1 MKEVVY
7 MLDRSTQI
15 PSTDQWLKEAK
26 SAPEALEEGMVLIHN
41 GIVRKTPKVMVRQ
54 GIDDG
59 SRVKGMDFSY
69 DPDKVEAVIE
79 EAYKMPGILQIRVWL
94 NQGRLEVGDDIMMVL
109 VGGDIRPH
117 VIDGLQYLVGRIKT
131 ECVTEE
137 EVSL

>member
-1 MKEVVY
+1 

-26 SAPEALEEGMVLIHN
+26 SAPEALEEGMILIHN

-137 EVSL
+137 EISL

>member
-1 MKEVVY
+1 

-26 SAPEALEEGMVLIHN
+26 SAPEALEEGMILIHN

>member
-26 SAPEALEEGMVLIHN
+26 SAPEALEEGMILIHN